1 MGTYV
6 LAGRKGSMEQTFGSS
21 CHGAGRKLSRKA
33 AIDTLTVDGVMK
45 EMADRDIYLRNGTT
59 EGVLAEAPEAYK
71 DVDEVIKV
79 VCDAGL
85 TAKVAKLTPIGVIK
99 G

>member
-1 MGTYV
+1 M
-6 LAGRKGSMEQTFGSS
+6 
-21 CHGAGRKLSRKA
+21 SRKKA
-33 AIDTLTVDGVMK
+33 VDTLTVEGIMD
-45 EMADRDIYLRNGTT
+45 EMAAKDIYLRNATR
-59 EGVLAEAPEAYK
+59 EGVLEEAHQAYK
-71 DVDEVIKV
+71 DVDEVIRV